1 MKRPKIAPPGQPG
14 LSRRN
19 FFGSV
24 ATGAAEAAILTVPV
38 EAAQP
43 AAGKAAA
50 PAAQPAAAPVAGG
63 DLVAAVLKV
72 NGQTHSLRVEPRWS
86 LQHVL
91 HDHLG
96 LIGTKAGCERG
107 ECGAC
112 TVLIDGIARY
122 SCVTL
127 ALEAVGTEIVTIEG
141 LMNGEKLGPVQQA
154 FVEEDAL
161 QCGYCTPGQVV
172 SVEALLRKTP
182 QPTLEQIHEGVSGNL
197 CRGGAYQNIFR
208 AAQRA
213 ADLRKAGR

>member
-1 MKRPKIAPPGQPG
+1 MKTPKIEPPSPAA

-24 ATGAAEAAILTVPV
+24 ASGAAEAAILTLPV

-43 AAGKAAA
+43 AAA
-50 PAAQPAAAPVAGG
+50 PAAQPAAGPVAGG
-63 DLVAAVLKV
+63 DLVPAVLNV
-72 NGQTHSLRVEPRWS
+72 NGQTHSLSVEPRWT

-91 HDHLG
+91 HDRLG
-96 LIGTKAGCERG
+96 LTGTKSGCERG

-112 TVLIDGIARY
+112 TVLIDGAARY
-122 SCVTL
+122 SCLTL
-127 ALEAVGTEIVTIEG
+127 ALEAVGTEITTIEG
-141 LMNGEKLGPVQQA
+141 LMHGEQLGSVQKA
-154 FVEEDAL
+154 FVEEDAV

-182 QPTLEQIHEGVSGNL
+182 QPTAEQIREGVSGNL
-197 CRGGAYQNIFR
+197 CRCGTYNHIFR

-213 ADLRKAGR
+213 AELRKAGR